1 MFSVDIL
8 HGNLSIT
15 SNILS
20 SFDNKFVVSLF
31 SETLIIV
38 IISSKPRDVAVVII
52 KSRQVFSSTPQRHL
66 LPCFSKGQTDT
77 FFCLR

>member
-52 KSRQVFSSTPQRHL
+52 K
-66 LPCFSKGQTDT
+66 
-77 FFCLR
+77 